1 MRPALVAALAS
12 CVDKPRKAKVR
23 HFLVGLSCDEM
34 QFIAEY
40 LGSRILEAAQPVDG
54 SPAQLAPSRSGYS
67 SARMED
73 REHKMILLRE
83 FLCRSGVEQVLLP
96 PINAGQRR

>member
-12 CVDKPRKAKVR
+12 CVEKPRQAKVR

-40 LGSRILEAAQPVDG
+40 LGSRILESAQAVDY
-54 SPAQLAPSRSGYS
+54 SQARSRCSG
-67 SARMED
+67 ARMED

-83 FLCRSGVEQVLLP
+83 FLCRSGVEQVFLP
-96 PINAGQRR
+96 PINADQRR